1 MAETLQE
8 SHLTVTDATGAI
20 LVQGA
25 TSKRMTVISVSIC
38 NTHASNDETFSL
50 YRTDLD
56 GSSNPRF
63 IYHTQ
68 SLPALST
75 FIHSDKIVLGAT
87 SELWCASPSASADI
101 DVIASYLE
109 QDV

>member
-8 SHLTVTDATGAI
+8 SGITVTDSTGAI

-25 TSKRMTVISVSIC
+25 TDKRMTVFSVSIC
-38 NTHASNDETFSL
+38 ETAGNDETFSL

-56 GSSNPRF
+56 GSSNPKF

-68 SLPALST
+68 SLPANST
-75 FIHSDKIVLGAT
+75 FVHSDKIVLGAT
-87 SELWCASPSASADI
+87 SELWCASPSGSADI